1 MRLTARDVSA
11 IKQAVG
17 DVLGDETEVRLFGS
31 RVDDSAR
38 GGDVDLMVTVDH
50 AVENPAWAMANVERK
65 LVRELGERKV
75 DIVLKAPNLETS
87 LIHQLAQ
94 EKGVLL

>member
-1 MRLTARDVSA
+1 MRLTAKDIAA

-17 DVLGDETEVRLFGS
+17 DVLG
-31 RVDDSAR
+31 
-38 GGDVDLMVTVDH
+38 
-50 AVENPAWAMANVERK
+50 ER
-65 LVRELGERKV
+65 EV